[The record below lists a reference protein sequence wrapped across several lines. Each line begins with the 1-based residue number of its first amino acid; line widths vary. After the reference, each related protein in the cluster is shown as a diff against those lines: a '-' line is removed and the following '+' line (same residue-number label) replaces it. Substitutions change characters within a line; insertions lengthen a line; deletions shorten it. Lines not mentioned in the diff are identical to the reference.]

1 MNLGTLSA
9 DDTQFKYLMMLR
21 GADGSGYPWTM
32 VGQGPKEMV
41 AVNGN
46 EMECLIELKN
56 KKVSFPTTDFI
67 GSLLKGIRE
76 IIFPLIKSKP
86 KPHCYHIEAPSTN
99 GIVQESMVCTVCNRP
114 MKKTIMFK
122 CCIKE

>member
-1 MNLGTLSA
+1 MTTILKENLNECWDELQIRRFRARLERMWYSKMNLGTLSA

-21 GADGSGYPWTM
+21 GADGSGYRWTM
-32 VGQGPKEMV
+32 VGQGLKEMV

-56 KKVSFPTTDFI
+56 KKVNFPTTDFI

-86 KPHCYHIEAPSTN
+86 KPH
-99 GIVQESMVCTVCNRP
+99 
-114 MKKTIMFK
+114 
-122 CCIKE
+122 